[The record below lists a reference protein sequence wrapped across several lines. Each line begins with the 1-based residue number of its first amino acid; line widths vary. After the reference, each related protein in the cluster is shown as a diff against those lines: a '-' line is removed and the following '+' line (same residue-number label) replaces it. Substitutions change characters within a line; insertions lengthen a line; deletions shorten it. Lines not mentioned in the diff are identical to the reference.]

1 MKTRE
6 EFNEEVFARRDAY
19 IKERKQRTK
28 RIISVSASAACVVL
42 VAVVAVAGFGN
53 RSKTEPNSSNSKE
66 NNYLREESE
75 MFSSSLSY
83 SSGEL
88 HKGTLAPPE
97 KAQLAEFSFDEDM
110 ESLKID
116 PNLRT
121 NGFVNTS
128 PEKTETAE
136 DAINRAKKELK
147 TEYSYTEVAF
157 DCDESVWRVRFGSN
171 DGPDGGCCVYITENG
186 ITLAVV
192 YFAVTYGK

>member
-19 IKERKQRTK
+19 IKERKQKTK
-28 RIISVSASAACVVL
+28 RIISISASAACVVL

-53 RSKTEPNSSNSKE
+53 RNPKKTNV
-66 NNYLREESE
+66 
-75 MFSSSLSY
+75 SY
-83 SSGEL
+83 SEGN
-88 HKGTLAPPE
+88 GYTLAETEKISAFQSHTSDRADSSAPE
-97 KAQLAEFSFDEDM
+97 APDKTKIEKFSFDEDM
-110 ESLKID
+110 GSLKTD
-116 PNLRT
+116 PNLRS

-136 DAINRAKKELK
+136 DAINRARKELK
-147 TEYSYTEVAF
+147 TEYPYTEVAF
-157 DCDESVWRVRFGSN
+157 DCDESVWRVRFGSK
-171 DGPDGGCCVYITENG
+171 DDPDGGCCVYITENG